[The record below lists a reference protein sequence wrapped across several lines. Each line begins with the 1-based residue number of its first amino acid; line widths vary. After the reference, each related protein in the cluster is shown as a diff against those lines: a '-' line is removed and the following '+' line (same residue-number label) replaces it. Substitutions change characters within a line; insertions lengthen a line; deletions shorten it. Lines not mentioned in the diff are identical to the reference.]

1 VSAVCSLTDR
11 AASSLR
17 SSSCPVGNR
26 RKTGPLEGNTGHPAA
41 PRGAMDGLREIACGQ
56 RRFAGM
62 HNSSYCVITTF
73 LDDWKMLVMKM
84 VCCGN
89 GSVSFLL

>member
-1 VSAVCSLTDR
+1 MLADRQGRVITSLLFR
-11 AASSLR
+11 
-17 SSSCPVGNR
+17 PVGNR
-26 RKTGPLEGNTGHPAA
+26 RTTGPLEGNTGRPAA

-56 RRFAGM
+56 RRFAGT
-62 HNSSYCVITTF
+62 HNSSYCVITAL